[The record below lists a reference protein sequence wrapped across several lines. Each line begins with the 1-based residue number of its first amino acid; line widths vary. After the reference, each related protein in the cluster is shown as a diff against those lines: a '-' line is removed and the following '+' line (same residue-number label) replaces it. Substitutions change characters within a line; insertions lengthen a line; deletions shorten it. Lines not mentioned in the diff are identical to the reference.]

1 MVSSPDSVFGSVTLV
16 IDSELVELRSVLLFA
31 LLVTD
36 LEVLELSACVN
47 SMLLVV
53 VGALVAAA
61 DCERPFSM
69 DVERM
74 VLCIMLVEA
83 LNKDSIAIMLA
94 SIAFSSTLFITYTS
108 DIAFLLLTSSA
119 CLLSAAV
126 SVANVVRRRC
136 LTHASTPQK
145 INASVTLF

>member
-1 MVSSPDSVFGSVTLV
+1 MSSSGLDIVTLV
-16 IDSELVELRSVLLFA
+16 IGSVLVELSSM
-31 LLVTD
+31 LVAD
-36 LEVLELSACVN
+36 LEALALSSTLCVD

-61 DCERPFSM
+61 DCTFST
-69 DVERM
+69 DDERM
-74 VLCIMLVEA
+74 AVVLCITLVEA
-83 LNKDSIAIMLA
+83 LNNGSMANKFA

-108 DIAFLLLTSSA
+108 DIAFLLFTSSA
-119 CLLSAAV
+119 FLLSASV

-145 INASVTLF
+145 ISASVTIF